1 MVAIDTEP
9 RLRVHEIRK
18 HFGSIEA
25 LSSVSFTVNRGQVV
39 GLVGDNGAG
48 KSTLIKILSGVYR
61 PSSGYLE
68 WEGSAVKIRSPRHAM
83 ALGINTIYQDLAL
96 VNVMS
101 VWRNFYLG
109 REAEM
114 SSEVGPVRVI
124 NMHDARDRAANALE
138 EVGIHLESVDT
149 EVGQLSGGQRQAIA
163 IARAVHWQAK
173 LLIMDEPTS
182 ALSLKEADLVLDHI
196 EQARR
201 KGVSVIVITHNV
213 RHIMSAVDRFVV
225 IAHGRLMADLA
236 RDETNFDEI
245 SDLII
250 GRAVRAQVDPQG
262 SDSTDHHN

>member
-1 MVAIDTEP
+1 VRNIQK
-9 RLRVHEIRK
+9 R
-18 HFGSIEA
+18 FGSITA
-25 LSSVSFTVNRGQVV
+25 IRSVSFEVQPGQVI

-48 KSTLIKILSGVYR
+48 KSTLIKVLSGVYR
-61 PSSGYLE
+61 PDSGVLE
-68 WEGSAVKIRSPRHAM
+68 WDGSPINIRSPRHAM

-109 REAEM
+109 RESEM
-114 SSEVGPVRVI
+114 SAAIGPVRIV
-124 NMHDARDRAANALE
+124 NMTQARRRTAEALE
-138 EVGIHLESVDT
+138 EVGIRLESVDT

-163 IARAVHWQAK
+163 IARAVHWRAR

-182 ALSLKEADLVLDHI
+182 ALSLKEADLVLEHI
-196 EQARR
+196 DQARR

-225 IAHGRLMADLA
+225 IAHGALMADLA
-236 RDETNFDEI
+236 SDETNFDEI

-250 GRAVRAQVDPQG
+250 GRAVRAPTNRRPSDP
-262 SDSTDHHN
+262 TDGHN

>member
-1 MVAIDTEP
+1 
-9 RLRVHEIRK
+9 
-18 HFGSIEA
+18 
-25 LSSVSFTVNRGQVV
+25 
-39 GLVGDNGAG
+39 
-48 KSTLIKILSGVYR
+48 
-61 PSSGYLE
+61 
-68 WEGSAVKIRSPRHAM
+68 M

-124 NMHDARDRAANALE
+124 NMHDARHRAANALE
-138 EVGIHLESVDT
+138 EVGIHLQSVDT

-250 GRAVRAQVDPQG
+250 GRAVRAQADSQG

>member
-1 MVAIDTEP
+1 MTVDMKP
-9 RLRVHEIRK
+9 RLRVRNIQK
-18 HFGSIEA
+18 HFGSIVA
-25 LSSVSFTVNRGQVV
+25 IRSVSFDVQSGQVI

-61 PSSGYLE
+61 PDSGGLE
-68 WEGSAVKIRSPRHAM
+68 WEGSPVTIRSPRHAM
-83 ALGINTIYQDLAL
+83 ALGITTIYQDLAL

-109 REAEM
+109 REPEM
-114 SSEVGPVRVI
+114 SSAFGPVRVI
-124 NMHDARDRAANALE
+124 NMSQARRHAADALE
-138 EVGIHLESVDT
+138 EVGIRLESMDT

-196 EQARR
+196 DQARR

-225 IAHGRLMADLA
+225 IAHGTLMADLA
-236 RDETNFDEI
+236 RDETDFNEI

-250 GRAVRAQVDPQG
+250 GRAVRASVDRQA
-262 SDSTDHHN
+262 SESTDGHN